1 MKKSLLSCI
10 LALTASSSWAVKAN
24 PTPVIITQSDGTQ
37 LTIIQHGDEH
47 FSWLSTTDGILLTK
61 VGNNF
66 YISDIDNWG
75 NSKASNQLAHNI
87 DNRSAVEQTIVR
99 KQMTMQNKFFA
110 TATRR
115 LSEEAKTRAIGTAT
129 PSYFPHIGNPRVL
142 VILAQFPDCQFSLP
156 NPIKSFNDYFNYEGH
171 PLPNYS
177 NNEKR
182 NYGSVKQYFKDM
194 SNGAFTPQ
202 FDVIGPITVTKAS
215 TYYGEDINNGETHDI
230 HIQEFIQDACN
241 EAIAHNTINLNDYD
255 SNNDG
260 YIDLIYVVYAGYSQ
274 SSSPGSYGFI
284 WPKSGTVSP
293 FPMGNKQVGRYGVSN
308 ELNYYPGY
316 NFTTKTTLTKRMNG
330 IGLFCHEFSH
340 TLGLPD
346 FYPTI
351 ASAQLDNQAMEYWDL
366 MDGGEYTDNGYTP
379 TPYTP
384 WEKDQMGWK
393 TLSTI
398 TEQKATITLQDDE
411 ALKVPT
417 TNEKEYLILH
427 NIQNNGWA
435 SKVPGH
441 GMLIYH
447 VNYEYDVKQPGKTSI
462 FDHVNN
468 NPGKPGMTIIPA
480 DGSLKTSYNIKTKD
494 DKGIVH
500 GLYTQKEYLMSLY
513 GDPFPGINNIN
524 HCIKPMLN
532 YGILD
537 KAFLNISEH
546 SGIITLDYIP
556 AYTSGIQ
563 GIVSNLQIPDNR
575 IYTLDG
581 RYVGTDRNALPHGI
595 YIQNRRKF
603 IK

>member
-1 MKKSLLSCI
+1 MKKLLLSCVLT
-10 LALTASSSWAVKAN
+10 LAATSSWAVKAD

-47 FSWLSTTDGILLTK
+47 FSWLSTTDGVLLTK
-61 VGNNF
+61 VGNDF
-66 YISDIDNWG
+66 YISDIDKFG
-75 NSKASNQLAHNI
+75 YYKASNQLAHNT
-87 DNRSAVEQTIVR
+87 DNRSAAEQTIVR
-99 KQMTMQNKFFA
+99 KQMTMQNKFFS

-215 TYYGEDINNGETHDI
+215 TYYGEDINEETKDI

-316 NFTTKTTLTKRMNG
+316 KFKTDPTLTKRMNG

-351 ASAQLDNQAMEYWDL
+351 VSAQIDNQAMEYWDL

-393 TLSTI
+393 ALSTI

-411 ALKVPT
+411 ALKVLT

-427 NIQNNGWA
+427 NIQNTGWA

-441 GMLIYH
+441 GMLIYR

-462 FDHVNN
+462 FDHVND

-500 GLYTQKEYLMSLY
+500 GLYTQKEYQKDLY
-513 GDPFPGINNIN
+513 SDPFPGTKNIN
-524 HCIKPMLN
+524 YCIRPVLN
-532 YGILD
+532 YGTLD
-537 KAFLNISEH
+537 KAFKNISEH

-556 AYTSGIQ
+556 SYTTGIN
-563 GIVSNLQIPDNR
+563 GVLSDSQISDNR

-581 RYVGTDRNALPHGI
+581 RYVGTDRDALPHGI
-595 YIQNRRKF
+595 YIQNKQKF